1 MQKKHCAFCDQIV
14 PITADG
20 EYDQYIDCSCS
31 PGGSYSLLRDS
42 YESILALSFQQ
53 KRDMLHLISGYIRE
67 KTDCGEKVILAFSD
81 LEDIVD
87 APGIPVTA
95 EDKGDRLLHYL
106 HRHCDVPGEP
116 VVIHPLSRSYNLTYS
131 PNLQELVY
139 IIDRLQNE
147 DLLIREGMNFTL
159 TPLGWEEAVATAG
172 GRTLQKCTVL
182 LPDNEKLQAEWQ
194 DKLWAKIEQFGYSPR
209 LLASKNEAANSLE
222 SVADSKLVVADLTGQ
237 SAEVYL
243 AAGYALG
250 LNIPVIW
257 TVRSDEADKLR
268 IHLQEIRPLVWDT
281 AEELTVLLQQKL
293 LK

>member
-1 MQKKHCAFCDQIV
+1 M
-14 PITADG
+14 
-20 EYDQYIDCSCS
+20 
-31 PGGSYSLLRDS
+31 
-42 YESILALSFQQ
+42 
-53 KRDMLHLISGYIRE
+53 
-67 KTDCGEKVILAFSD
+67 
-81 LEDIVD
+81 
-87 APGIPVTA
+87 
-95 EDKGDRLLHYL
+95 
-106 HRHCDVPGEP
+106 
-116 VVIHPLSRSYNLTYS
+116 
-131 PNLQELVY
+131 
-139 IIDRLQNE
+139 
-147 DLLIREGMNFTL
+147 
-159 TPLGWEEAVATAG
+159 ATAG

-194 DKLWAKIEQFGYSPR
+194 DKLWSKIEQFGYSPR

-281 AEELTVLLQQKL
+281 AEELMVLLQQKL